1 MTDDEARTITTTLR
15 GNLEANGLSWI
26 ARGVD
31 ESLRLGKPT
40 VRTIISQGGTEKGIV
55 LEEGHGTE
63 IEEGAKGRKV
73 KVTGVVNYTVREEL
87 KMLIDAIDRTVVAVS
102 EMRVETTAA
111 LAKVNSGSVP
121 LTEVRFEREQEL
133 GPPLGPSEAQP
144 EPLGSLKFSLAMLRR
159 QV

>member
-15 GNLEANGLSWI
+15 ENLEANGLGWI

-40 VRTIISQGGTEKGIV
+40 LRTITSQSGTEKGFV
-55 LEEGHGTE
+55 LEERHE
-63 IEEGAKGRKV
+63 IEMEESTKGRKV
-73 KVTGVVNYTVREEL
+73 KVTGIVNYTVREEL

-102 EMRVETTAA
+102 EMRAETTAA

-121 LTEVRFEREQEL
+121 LAEVRFEREQEL
-133 GPPLGPSEAQP
+133 SPPLGPGEAQP
-144 EPLGSLKFSLAMLRR
+144 EPLGSLKSSLAMLRR

>member
-15 GNLEANGLSWI
+15 ENLEANGLGWI

-40 VRTIISQGGTEKGIV
+40 LRTITSQGGTDKGFV
-55 LEEGHGTE
+55 LEERPETE
-63 IEEGAKGRKV
+63 MEESTKGRKV

-87 KMLIDAIDRTVVAVS
+87 KMMIDAIDRTVVAVS
-102 EMRVETTAA
+102 EMRAETTAA
-111 LAKVNSGSVP
+111 LAEVNSGSVR
-121 LTEVRFEREQEL
+121 LAEVRFEREQEL
-133 GPPLGPSEAQP
+133 SAPLGPSEAQP
-144 EPLGSLKFSLAMLRR
+144 EQLGTLKSSLAMLRR